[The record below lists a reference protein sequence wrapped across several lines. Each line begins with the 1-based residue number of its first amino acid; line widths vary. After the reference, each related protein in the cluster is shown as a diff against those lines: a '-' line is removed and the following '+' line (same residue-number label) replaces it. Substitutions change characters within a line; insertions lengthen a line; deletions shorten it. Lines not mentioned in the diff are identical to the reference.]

1 MLYLIHHR
9 NTSRQHCSRLAKTF
23 LLRLGILGDFGLE
36 DIDRILDRTPRE
48 LSGGQ
53 RRRVSVAAAVA
64 ADPELLIIDEPT
76 AGVDTPPWS

>member
-1 MLYLIHHR
+1 MSCVNAAPTWIKTPARLY
-9 NTSRQHCSRLAKTF
+9 
-23 LLRLGILGDFGLE
+23 RLGILGDFGLE

>member
-1 MLYLIHHR
+1 M
-9 NTSRQHCSRLAKTF
+9 
-23 LLRLGILGDFGLE
+23 
-36 DIDRILDRTPRE
+36 DRTPRE